1 VLRIRISRFGQ
12 RANQGIPLI
21 VRWHYGGYEPGR
33 GEMWSEA
40 EIEEPLRES
49 RLLSSQELLQRML
62 QFFDQFAASAEQS
75 DDIIVL
81 ALRAV

>member
-1 VLRIRISRFGQ
+1 MNPV
-12 RANQGIPLI
+12 
-21 VRWHYGGYEPGR
+21 

-49 RLLSSQELLQRML
+49 HLLSSQELLQRML
-62 QFFDQFAASAEQS
+62 QFSDQFAAGAEQS

-81 ALRAV
+81 ALRAF